1 MFLFF
6 NFKKKEFFARGEEN
20 SCQIVDDETGVLF
33 VHYPDGRA
41 TGDAFVMFKNDE
53 DASKSLLKHKET
65 MGPRYIELFRSTPA
79 EVQQVLKRS
88 QDPKFYHGLSQ
99 ASSKEIHNCQ
109 QQGGGGGFPLP
120 VLPPEMLS
128 GCNKRDCIRLRNL
141 PLNCGVEQILEFLG
155 VHSQHIVHQGVHMIL
170 NAQGKYFLKRSCCC
184 SNHHNL
190 IENFFKAY
198 LRVNVL
204 YNAMVNSQ
212 P

>member
-1 MFLFF
+1 M
-6 NFKKKEFFARGEEN
+6 
-20 SCQIVDDETGVLF
+20 DDESGVLF

-41 TGDAFVMFKNDE
+41 TGDAFVMFKDDE

-65 MGPRYIELFRSTPA
+65 MGSRYIELFRSTPA

-99 ASSKEIHNCQ
+99 TSSKELSGNHQQNC
-109 QQGGGGGFPLP
+109 FPLP

-128 GCNKRDCIRLRNL
+128 GSNKRDCIRLRNL

-170 NAQGKYFLKRSCCC
+170 NAQGKRIRKLKCSTGKHRNRYQGLPTIKFLSFAD
-184 SNHHNL
+184 NPWYD
-190 IENFFKAY
+190 FFSGKIF
-198 LRVNVL
+198 
-204 YNAMVNSQ
+204 
-212 P
+212 